1 MGLFGSFFGAIGSFV
16 SGAAGAVG
24 RVITGAAKVAGKV
37 LSTVARVGETVIKT
51 VKTVWPVVKP
61 WVQKACVFLNAI
73 PYVGPVLSKV
83 AGTLLALDQSP
94 LLKKV
99 ASLAEK
105 WLPIAGRVGDKLTNW
120 AEIRE
125 AEEAQR
131 QFEAAEAEMKTASE
145 KQDLLLARILMRY
158 KTLSSKVALKVEEND
173 ITNMESF
180 LQLRSAQRILQRLE
194 STKLSKKDLKI
205 GDFNK
210 EDLFLMTFMEDLI
223 DGKPVSPKDAFHF
236 TDLVEKEFGKTIYAI
251 VFDEMIKQWAADLE
265 VDRKKKESLTT
276 QLNAAKNKIKNYQKQ
291 IDYGIEVSEAELN
304 EKAKLEQN
312 IKVLEPELQQVE
324 KAIGH
329 RQDYIE
335 AAEGM
340 LCVYEGDEYVAKVV
354 GADNVETIKN
364 NVDDLAELV
373 LMCMEKGREWETLE
387 EGEKSLIN
395 DFAIIFRNSAKARA
409 ADVLDGLGPV
419 DIEVA

>member
-1 MGLFGSFFGAIGSFV
+1 MGFFGSFFGAIGSFV
-16 SGAAGAVG
+16 SGAVSAVG
-24 RVITGAAKVAGKV
+24 RVVTGAAKIAGKV

-83 AGTLLALDQSP
+83 AGTLLALDRSP

-105 WLPIAGRVGDKLTNW
+105 WLPIAGRVGDKLTSW

-131 QFEAAEAEMKTASE
+131 QFEAAEEEMKTASE

-158 KTLSSKVALKVEEND
+158 KTLSSKVALKVKEND

-180 LQLRSAQRILQRLE
+180 LQLRSAQRVLQRLE
-194 STKLSKKDLKI
+194 TTKLSNKDLKI
-205 GDFNK
+205 SDFNK
-210 EDLFLMTFMEDLI
+210 EDLFLLTFMEELI
-223 DGKPVSPKDAFHF
+223 DDKPVSPKDAFHF
-236 TDLVEKEFGKTIYAI
+236 TDLVEKEFGKSLYAI

-265 VDRKKKESLTT
+265 IDRKKKESLTM
-276 QLNAAKNKIKNYQKQ
+276 QLNAAKNKVRYYDKQ
-291 IDYGIEVSEAELN
+291 IKYDIEISEEELK
-304 EKAKLEQN
+304 EKSELEKTIQ
-312 IKVLEPELQQVE
+312 VLEPKVKQIE

-340 LCVYEGDEYVAKVV
+340 LCVYEGDESVSKVV

-373 LMCMEKGREWETLE
+373 LMCMEKGREWETLDE
-387 EGEKSLIN
+387 WEKSLIN

-409 ADVLDGLGPV
+409 TDVLDGLGPI

>member
-16 SGAAGAVG
+16 SGAASAVG